1 MGEAGSPNPTPTQG
15 WYDDGRGQMRW
26 WDGSAWTEH
35 VRPVFLYPAEPGAS
49 SVQATATDRSADQDS
64 RPQHGQDRD
73 AEHGLATI
81 QGLPARELE
90 AERRKANRQTKEAAA
105 VTARD
110 QKRAARE
117 AKQADRDA
125 QRAAKDAARA
135 AELAAWD
142 ELTGQ
147 KIFERSF
154 GITAI
159 VLYENG
165 YARFGTSLLG
175 MTGQPGAP
183 ERLLGA
189 STSTQVQDK
198 SAGGRA
204 VAAGMS
210 FGVSLLASN
219 EKRLVF
225 LTITTD
231 KQVRVLKMDG
241 DMMRT
246 VDRSAMEIAARAAA
260 LIEQSA
266 ALPTAVREVAGG
278 ETPVTN
284 RDDVIEQIRRIA
296 ELRNA
301 GILTPEEF
309 EAKKTEL
316 LKRI

>member
-1 MGEAGSPNPTPTQG
+1 MGEAGSPNTTPAPG
-15 WYDDGRGQMRW
+15 WYDDGMGQTRW
-26 WDGSAWTEH
+26 WDGSRWTEH
-35 VRPVFLYPAEPGAS
+35 VRPVFVSAAECR
-49 SVQATATDRSADQDS
+49 ATSEQHIVSDRSAEQSQTRQDGDAG
-64 RPQHGQDRD
+64 HGIATAQRQPS
-73 AEHGLATI
+73 HGTEADLRTAK
-81 QGLPARELE
+81 RE
-90 AERRKANRQTKEAAA
+90 AKEAAA
-105 VTARD
+105 LAARD

-117 AKQADRDA
+117 AKQADKDA
-125 QRAAKDAARA
+125 QRAAKVAARA

-142 ELTGQ
+142 ELTGS
-147 KIFERSF
+147 KFFERSF
-154 GITAI
+154 GLTNI

-175 MTGQPGAP
+175 MAGQPGAP

-210 FGVSLLASN
+210 FGMSLLASN

-260 LIEQSA
+260 LIEQSG
-266 ALPTAVREVAGG
+266 ALPTAVREIAGNENPVA
-278 ETPVTN
+278 N
-284 RDDVIEQIRRIA
+284 RDDVIEQIKRIA
-296 ELRNA
+296 ELRDA

-316 LKRI
+316 LNRI